1 VEIMGRFTVASL
13 VAIGLTV
20 AGAIW
25 VGVTVAYAAS
35 LGLSPGTGI
44 ELPSL
49 AIWGIWLTDMMVDFW
64 WFLIPLVFI
73 LCFGIAMMFGSAGQ
87 TSKK

>member
-1 VEIMGRFTVASL
+1 MRRFTVASV
-13 VAIGLTV
+13 VAIGLILV
-20 AGAIW
+20 GAIS
-25 VGVTVAYAAS
+25 VRIAQAYGAS
-35 LGLSPGTGI
+35 LAGTGV

-73 LCFGIAMMFGSAGQ
+73 VSFGIAMMFGSASQ
-87 TSKK
+87 TQKK